1 MPKVN
6 KINELFT
13 ISSGPILDRPRK
25 HITTTQSRGLSM
37 VDAPPIERHVP
48 PQPVQYAAGFRL
60 LDKFKT
66 QWEELHQASESNIKK
81 TQLAI
86 RKIHDMDKKFSI
98 QLESLES
105 FINGYKSL
113 SNLEDQ
119 IGNIQGD
126 LTKLEHSFVEIERCL
141 FILTEEKQKRD
152 TDKFLK
158 MCKGNLETQ
167 IQREKVDSELRK
179 DKLMSEH
186 LQRVQNFESQ
196 QQNELRERRLLLEKE
211 FQEEKNRYLQNK
223 QLNNKMS

>member
-1 MPKVN
+1 
-6 KINELFT
+6 
-13 ISSGPILDRPRK
+13 
-25 HITTTQSRGLSM
+25 
-37 VDAPPIERHVP
+37 
-48 PQPVQYAAGFRL
+48 
-60 LDKFKT
+60 
-66 QWEELHQASESNIKK
+66 
-81 TQLAI
+81 
-86 RKIHDMDKKFSI
+86 MDKKFSI